1 MLQKQQGFT
10 IIESLTGIVV
20 IGVIVLGVATIFWT
34 GQAHLQRSEAYDAA
48 VREANRKIESMR
60 NNTYSALAAGE
71 IDDFSDELPSSLPSG
86 STGTVAISEPESGLK
101 RVDVTIEYTVNGQQ
115 EEVKMSSMI
124 GILGIA
130 R

>member
-10 IIESLTGIVV
+10 IIESLTGIMV
-20 IGVIVLGVATIFWT
+20 IGVIVLGVATILWT
-34 GQAHLQRSEAYDAA
+34 GQAHLQRSEMYDAA

-60 NNTYSALAAGE
+60 NNTYSALAAGVV
-71 IDDFSDELPSSLPSG
+71 DDFSDELPSSLPTG
-86 STGTVAISEPESGLK
+86 STGTVAISEPEAGLK